1 MDRNFYLD
9 LAKSGVAFPIGTDL
23 IVHEKLEPKK
33 VMLDGVLL
41 GKAVEEASR
50 RYNTPLAFP
59 LMDLK
64 LEKALLLDILG
75 IPLDKVDTYH
85 FDTCPTDEMIEKV
98 KKELPHHTLPRIQA
112 TCDAVRYIADKTDLV
127 PVGMCIGTF
136 SLMTKLMTD
145 PITAVYMLGMGIEPD
160 EEESVATVKKAL
172 ELASLIIQRYVT
184 MQIEAGAK
192 AIIMCEP
199 AANKVYISPNQ
210 LEEGSDVFDRCVMD
224 YAFRIKKLLD
234 AHNVDLILHDCGELT
249 DFMIEKFA
257 GLDPAMLSLGSS
269 RKLWEDARIVPKTT
283 VLYGNLPSKHFY
295 SDEKITKE
303 QVSALS
309 RELIKKMKEV
319 NHPFILGS
327 ECDVL
332 SVPESIKT
340 INDKVNA
347 LVSCSCCCHEAY
359 RQIQEVPRKAA

>member
-1 MDRNFYLD
+1 MDRKFYLD
-9 LAKSGVAFPIGTDL
+9 LAKSGAAFPIGTDL
-23 IVHEKLEPKK
+23 VVHEKQDPKK

-41 GKAVEEASR
+41 GKSVEEASR
-50 RYNTPLAFP
+50 RYHTPLAFP

-85 FDTCPTDEMIEKV
+85 FETCPTDDMIDKV
-98 KKELPHHTLPRIQA
+98 KKELPYRTLPRIQA
-112 TCDAVRYIADKTDLV
+112 TCDAVRYISEKTDLV

-145 PITAVYMLGMGIEPD
+145 PITSVYMLGMGIEPD
-160 EEESVATVKKAL
+160 DEESVATVKKTL
-172 ELASLIIQRYVT
+172 ELASLVIQRYIG
-184 MQIEAGAK
+184 MQLEAGAK

-199 AANKVYISPNQ
+199 AANKVYISPTQ
-210 LEEGSDVFDRCVMD
+210 VEEGADIFDRCIMD
-224 YAFRIKKLLD
+224 YAFRIKGLLD
-234 AHNVDLILHDCGELT
+234 KHNADLIFHDCGELM

-257 GLDPAMLSLGSS
+257 KLDPAMLSLGSS

-303 QVSALS
+303 QVTALS
-309 RELIKKMKEV
+309 RDLIGKMKEA

-347 LVSCSCCCHEAY
+347 FVGCSCC
-359 RQIQEVPRKAA
+359 K

>member
-1 MDRNFYLD
+1 MDRKFYLD
-9 LAKSGVAFPIGTDL
+9 LAKSGAAFPIGTDL

-33 VMLDGVLL
+33 TMLDGVLL

-50 RYNTPLAFP
+50 RYHAPLAFP

-64 LEKALLLDILG
+64 LEKALLLDLLG
-75 IPLDKVDTYH
+75 IPLDKGDTYH
-85 FDTCPTDEMIEKV
+85 FETCPTDEMFEKV
-98 KKELPHHTLPRIQA
+98 KKELPHRTLPRIQA

-145 PITAVYMLGMGIEPD
+145 PITAVYMLGMGIQPE
-160 EEESVATVKKAL
+160 EEESVATVKKTL
-172 ELASLIIQRYVT
+172 ELASMIIQRYIT

-199 AANKVYISPNQ
+199 AANKVYISPTQ
-210 LEEGSDVFDRCVMD
+210 VEEGSDVFDRCVMD

-234 AHNVDLILHDCGELT
+234 KHNVDLIFHDCGELM
-249 DFMIEKFA
+249 DFMIEKFVK
-257 GLDPAMLSLGSS
+257 LDPAMLSLGSS

-295 SDEKITKE
+295 SDERITKE
-303 QVSALS
+303 QVTALS
-309 RELIKKMKEV
+309 RDLIRKMKEV
-319 NHPFILGS
+319 DHPFILGS

-332 SVPESIKT
+332 SVPESLKT

-347 LVSCSCCCHEAY
+347 FVGCSCC
-359 RQIQEVPRKAA
+359 K

>member
-1 MDRNFYLD
+1 MDRKYYLD
-9 LAKSGVAFPIGTDL
+9 LAESGAAFPIGTDL
-23 IVHEKLEPKK
+23 IVHEKQDPKK

-41 GKAVEEASR
+41 GKAVEEASI
-50 RYNTPLAFP
+50 RYYAPLAFP

-85 FDTCPTDEMIEKV
+85 FETCPTDEMIEKV
-98 KKELPHHTLPRIQA
+98 KKELPNHTLPRIQA
-112 TCDAVRYIADKTDLV
+112 TCDAVSYIADKTDLV

-145 PITAVYMLGMGIEPD
+145 PITAVYMLGMGIPPE
-160 EEESVATVKKAL
+160 EEESVATVKKTL
-172 ELASLIIQRYVT
+172 ELASMIIQKYIT

-199 AANKVYISPNQ
+199 AANKVYISPTQ
-210 LEEGSDVFDRCVMD
+210 VEEGSDVFDRCIMD
-224 YAFRIKKLLD
+224 YAFRIKELLD
-234 AHNVDLILHDCGELT
+234 KHNVDLILHDCGELM
-249 DFMIEKFA
+249 DFMLEKFA
-257 GLDPAMLSLGSS
+257 KLDPAMLSLGSS
-269 RKLWEDARIVPKTT
+269 RKLWEDARIIPKTT

-303 QVSALS
+303 QVTALS
-309 RELIKKMKEV
+309 RDLTQKMKEAK
-319 NHPFILGS
+319 HPFILGT

-332 SVPESIKT
+332 SVPESIRT

-347 LVSCSCCCHEAY
+347 FAGCSCC
-359 RQIQEVPRKAA
+359 R

>member
-1 MDRNFYLD
+1 MDRKFYLD
-9 LAKSGVAFPIGTDL
+9 LAKAGAAFPIGTDL
-23 IVHEKLEPKK
+23 IVHEKQDPGK

-50 RYNTPLAFP
+50 RYHTPLAFP

-75 IPLDKVDTYH
+75 IPLDKVDTFH
-85 FDTCPTDEMIEKV
+85 FETCPTDEMIEKV
-98 KKELPHHTLPRIQA
+98 KRELPHRTLPRIQA
-112 TCDAVRYIADKTDLV
+112 TCDAVKYIAGKTDLV

-136 SLMTKLMTD
+136 SLMTKLMND
-145 PITAVYMLGMGIEPD
+145 PITAVYMLGMGAEHEN
-160 EEESVATVKKAL
+160 EECVATVKKTL
-172 ELASLIIQRYVT
+172 ELASMIIKRYIT
-184 MQIEAGAK
+184 MQIDAGAK
-192 AIIMCEP
+192 AVIMCEP
-199 AANKVYISPNQ
+199 AANKVYISPTQ
-210 LEEGSDVFDRCVMD
+210 VEEGSDVFDRCIMD

-234 AHNVDLILHDCGELT
+234 SRNADLIFHDCGELT
-249 DFMIEKFA
+249 DFMLEKFST
-257 GLDPAMLSLGSS
+257 LDPAMLSLGSS

-309 RELIKKMKEV
+309 RDLIGKMKEAK
-319 NHPFILGS
+319 HPFILGS

-332 SVPESIKT
+332 SVPESIRT
-340 INDKVNA
+340 INEKVNA
-347 LVSCSCCCHEAY
+347 FVGCSCC
-359 RQIQEVPRKAA
+359 R

>member
-1 MDRNFYLD
+1 MDRKFYLD
-9 LAKSGVAFPIGTDL
+9 LAKSGAAFPIGTDL
-23 IVHEKLEPKK
+23 IVHERQDPKNT
-33 VMLDGVLL
+33 MLDGVLL

-50 RYNTPLAFP
+50 RYHTPLAFP

-85 FDTCPTDEMIEKV
+85 FETCPPDEMIEKV
-98 KKELPHHTLPRIQA
+98 KKELPHRTLPRIQA
-112 TCDAVRYIADKTDLV
+112 TCDAVKYIADKTDLV

-145 PITAVYMLGMGIEPD
+145 PITSVYMLGMGIEPE
-160 EEESVATVKKAL
+160 EEESVGTVKKTL
-172 ELASLIIQRYVT
+172 EIASMIIQRYIT

-199 AANKVYISPNQ
+199 AANKVYISPTQ
-210 LEEGSDVFDRCVMD
+210 VEEGSDVFDRCIMD
-224 YAFRIKKLLD
+224 YAFRIKALLD
-234 AHNVDLILHDCGELT
+234 KHNVDLIFHDCGELT
-249 DFMIEKFA
+249 DFMLEKFA
-257 GLDPAMLSLGSS
+257 TLDPAMLSLGSS
-269 RKLWEDARIVPKTT
+269 RKLWEDARITPKTT

-295 SDEKITKE
+295 SDERITKE
-303 QVSALS
+303 QVTVLS
-309 RELIKKMKEV
+309 RDLIKKMKEAE
-319 NHPFILGS
+319 HPFILGS

-347 LVSCSCCCHEAY
+347 FVGCSCC
-359 RQIQEVPRKAA
+359 R